1 MCIRDRSN
9 TDAGEHDEPALDESD
24 DESALDESDDESGAA
39 TDDEVDPIIAKL
51 RAAMAGTPGS
61 DESDT
66 PESPLDD
73 RHDIEP
79 APPVDEVEE
88 PPAPMAVAA
97 PEPLPPRTLQPPSI
111 QIRPGSADPTPDE
124 PTGPGRKMLLA
135 VAVVVLAVG
144 AIAGS
149 VIARAVDP
157 FGSESAAA
165 DQSVTTTT
173 EATDPSDPE
182 DASTP
187 PPVSD
192 GCPDLEL
199 PGPDADADGCPDPIS
214 LDGRVATVGDVAV
227 ELGEDGDQVV
237 VADADCDGT
246 ATPVLLR
253 PSTGEVFDFPGW
265 SLDEAIEISSTAVID
280 GATSIE
286 TTDGPCPDVIVIDGA
301 GDRVVVAP

>member
-1 MCIRDRSN
+1 MHRTVGC
-9 TDAGEHDEPALDESD
+9 G
-24 DESALDESDDESGAA
+24 SGGRFFLCLCFSFLG
-39 TDDEVDPIIAKL
+39 VPNP
-51 RAAMAGTPGS
+51 PGGLPWS
-61 DESDT
+61 T
-66 PESPLDD
+66 L
-73 RHDIEP
+73 
-79 APPVDEVEE
+79 VFLE